1 MKLLSLI
8 LDNFKGIRHF
18 EFTPAGRSVVVKAAN
33 GVGKTTLQ
41 DAYWWLLTGKNAEL
55 SADFDVY
62 PYGAPAGVEASV
74 SGAFR
79 LDDGTEFTLQRTYKQ
94 RVERRRGDTEATVR
108 GNKTEF
114 YINGVPKAQKEFQP
128 FVAEHFGGDIRLLVL
143 SKLHYFPLEL
153 NWNDRRQ
160 MLIDLFAPHMDDI
173 EIVNAHEE
181 LKPLGGYIGA
191 MTTVADLA
199 QQIKMQRKKLRDRM
213 EQIPARIDEANNAKP
228 EIPADAD
235 ASVLPGLAKRK
246 IKLNNTMASL
256 MNGENA
262 ATLRRRIAELEAK
275 AAEARAEYIR
285 ETAGGNENLE
295 RQAAVIREHIS
306 AAEENHRSLQ
316 QKRSACEAFLKSSAE
331 ELQQLREQA
340 KAIHYET
347 FDTAEEK
354 CPYCG
359 QELPMEQVENF
370 RAEFNLNKVRRLDEV
385 TAKGKSLAALRLT
398 QEDLAAQLADESTA
412 SADRMAMLKS
422 HLREVTK
429 MIVTP
434 PAWETTVDARAYT
447 VELEEYRKQL
457 QQIDTLTAK
466 QLEAARV
473 ELAEVESKIAQIT
486 SRTAVMEQREKI
498 ETRIQDLMNEEK
510 KLGVELAKL
519 DERLELTERFVQI
532 QAKDIEDKINAA
544 FTGVRWVLFDRQVN
558 GGIAPC
564 CRAMLLDHNG
574 TYVDYGRNANTA
586 NTYNGGLHI
595 IEGLAKATGL
605 QLPVWIDKAECCTDY
620 AEIANQVIRLQVSA
634 EHPEIAM
641 EVLA

>member
-18 EFTPAGRSVVVKAAN
+18 EFAPDGRSVVVKAAN
-33 GVGKTTLQ
+33 GAGKTTLQ

-62 PYGAPAGVEASV
+62 PYDAPAGVEASV
-74 SGAFR
+74 SGAFQ

-114 YINGVPKAQKEFQP
+114 YINGVSKAQKEFQP
-128 FVAEHFGGDIRLLVL
+128 FVAEHFGGDLRLLVL
-143 SKLHYFPLEL
+143 SKLHYFPLDL
-153 NWNDRRQ
+153 NWGDRRQ
-160 MLIDLFAPHMDDI
+160 MLIELFAPHMDDT
-173 EIVNAHEE
+173 EIVRAHEE
-181 LKPLGGYIGA
+181 LKPLDGYIGV

-199 QQIKMQRKKLRDRM
+199 QQTKAQRKKLRDRM
-213 EQIPARIDEANNAKP
+213 EQIPARIDEASNARP
-228 EIPADAD
+228 DIPTDVD
-235 ASVLPGLAKRK
+235 PSEMPGLAKRK
-246 IKLNNTMASL
+246 IKLNSTIAAL
-256 MNGENA
+256 TNGENA
-262 ATLRRRIAELEAK
+262 ASLRKRIADLEAK

-285 ETAGGNENLE
+285 ENTGGNENLQ
-295 RQAAVIREHIS
+295 RQAAMIREQIS
-306 AAEENHRSLQ
+306 KAEEQHIRLQ
-316 QKRSACEAFLKSSAE
+316 MKKAACDEFLQNSQAE
-331 ELQQLREQA
+331 LEQLRKQA
-340 KAIHYET
+340 ETIHYEA
-347 FDTAEEK
+347 FDASEEK

-359 QELPMEQVENF
+359 QPLPESRIEDL
-370 RAEFNLNKVRRLDEV
+370 REEFNLNKARRMKEV
-385 TAKGKSLAALRLT
+385 NAKGKELAGLRLSQAELSKQLGT
-398 QEDLAAQLADESTA
+398 DIASCED
-412 SADRMAMLKS
+412 RIAMMKD

-429 MIVTP
+429 MVVTP
-434 PAWETTVDARAYT
+434 PEWETTVDARAYT
-447 VELEEYRKQL
+447 VEIEEYRKQL
-457 QQIDTLTAK
+457 QQIDALTAK
-466 QLEAARV
+466 QLENTRA
-473 ELAEVESKIAQIT
+473 ELAEVESRIAKIT
-486 SRTAVMEQREKI
+486 SRTAVKDQCEKI
-498 ETRIQDLMNEEK
+498 DARIRELMNEEK

-574 TYVDYGRNANTA
+574 AYVDYGRNANTA

-595 IEGLAKATGL
+595 IEGLARATDL

-620 AEIANQVIRLQVSA
+620 AEIGNQVIRLQVSA
-634 EHPEIAM
+634 DHPEITM
-641 EVLA
+641 EVLV